1 MTWWDWNKIKC
12 LNTSH
17 GCEVHAGP
25 HETCTHASALVL
37 VYMSVY
43 AKGSSFFLLF
53 IYLLSFIFP
62 LLLLFCFLSIFGL
75 AISGEVLIAVAAV
88 LADTDMGI
96 RTHRWGWESSRGEGT
111 PLLPQAQEI
120 TEDLQLPSPLRNPEE
135 IKNCNQLLFEQIS
148 GKLPIYFQFQMI
160 WGKYWWVFHKTN
172 ASVC

>member
-25 HETCTHASALVL
+25 HETCTRASALVL

-62 LLLLFCFLSIFGL
+62 LLLFCFLSIFGL

>member
-25 HETCTHASALVL
+25 HETCTRASALVL

-43 AKGSSFFLLF
+43 AKGSSFFLWF

-62 LLLLFCFLSIFGL
+62 LLLFCFLSIFGL

-135 IKNCNQLLFEQIS
+135 VKNCNQLLFEQIS

>member
-25 HETCTHASALVL
+25 HETCTRASALVL

-62 LLLLFCFLSIFGL
+62 LLLFCFLSIFGL

-135 IKNCNQLLFEQIS
+135 VKNCNQLLFEQIS

-160 WGKYWWVFHKTN
+160 WGKYGWVFHKTN